1 MVFVNNKEDQ
11 DGKNPPV
18 PLFYNR
24 PAYISVWGAV
34 AMGRKI
40 RLKKKI
46 MEALDLPLET
56 VLDVPRLI
64 VLGNERVLVENH
76 KGIYEYYP
84 NFVRLQ
90 TGIGILKV
98 TGEELMLKELSAQR
112 LYVDGKIAS
121 FEYENK
127 V

>member
-1 MVFVNNKEDQ
+1 
-11 DGKNPPV
+11 
-18 PLFYNR
+18 
-24 PAYISVWGAV
+24 
-34 AMGRKI
+34 
-40 RLKKKI
+40 
-46 MEALDLPLET
+46 
-56 VLDVPRLI
+56 
-64 VLGNERVLVENH
+64 VENH

-98 TGEELMLKELSAQR
+98 TGEELTLKELSAQR
-112 LYVDGKIAS
+112 LYVDGKISS

>member
-1 MVFVNNKEDQ
+1 
-11 DGKNPPV
+11 
-18 PLFYNR
+18 
-24 PAYISVWGAV
+24 
-34 AMGRKI
+34 MGRKI

-46 MEALDLPLET
+46 MEALDLPMET
-56 VLDVPRLI
+56 VLDVPRLV

-84 NFVRLQ
+84 SFVRLK

-98 TGEELMLKELSAQR
+98 AGEELTLKELSAQR

-121 FEYENK
+121 LEYENN